1 MNSGSG
7 AAQNDEEEEESVR
20 TPEREKKYPHAANP
34 KSGSPSLER
43 GGRGRRQQQ
52 KLYVEAQGG
61 GRDGRKEE
69 CLEKFSPLAR
79 VSPSTCVCSCVRSS
93 MCQWS
98 RREGT
103 QQQQQGSGGGGENL
117 AVRTGKCAAIRR
129 SDVFPRER
137 GEGVCV
143 ACVV

>member
-7 AAQNDEEEEESVR
+7 AAQNDDEEEEEEESVR

-69 CLEKFSPLAR
+69 CLEKFS
-79 VSPSTCVCSCVRSS
+79 SCAGVAH
-93 MCQWS
+93 
-98 RREGT
+98 
-103 QQQQQGSGGGGENL
+103 
-117 AVRTGKCAAIRR
+117 AVR
-129 SDVFPRER
+129 
-137 GEGVCV
+137 VCV
-143 ACVV
+143 LASP